1 MRSLR
6 IIFHLCLSHLR
17 ILTRMRAILLV
28 IFLPGL
34 VTYWVFTKI
43 FEGPAG
49 SLRPFRVAVVDDDQT
64 PASHDLVDALAK
76 SNTVLV
82 RTENEEPGGPVLT
95 PETARRQIRK
105 SGKYR
110 VAVVIP
116 KGFSTAPNAM
126 SGPEHRGVDLIYD
139 ETQPMEADAVVGMLQ
154 MAAGRALF
162 EKMFKPFDPGS
173 GPAGART
180 PSRPPGQPD
189 EERMLLK
196 VQKAGISIERMQIA
210 SKHIFLAGIVPL
222 FLLFTCANAARGLL
236 EELSSGGIKRL
247 LAAPI
252 RPAHILLSQQLFA
265 LVLALVQCAAMY
277 LFAWLVF
284 GVAIGEIAGGLAVL
298 TLATCL
304 ATTGFGMLLA
314 SFCRNSQ
321 QLDAIGTTVILAM
334 GAIGGSMV
342 PRFIM
347 PPFMQKLGLLTVNGW
362 AYDGFIALI
371 RNEGFGL
378 ASLFRD
384 GEVMGIW
391 PPCLVLLLVAAACS
405 TAGSILLTRRLRAG
419 PGA

>member
-6 IIFHLCLSHLR
+6 VIFHLCASNLR
-17 ILTRMRAILLV
+17 ILTRMRAMLIVL
-28 IFLPGL
+28 FLPGI

-49 SLRPFRVAVVDDDQT
+49 SLRPFRAAVVDEDQT
-64 PASHDLVDALAK
+64 PESRDLIEALGK
-76 SNTVLV
+76 GNTALV
-82 RTENEEPGGPVLT
+82 RTENEEPHGPVLT
-95 PETARRQIRK
+95 TEIVRHQIRRL
-105 SGKYR
+105 GKYR

-116 KGFSTAPNAM
+116 KGFSAAPNAI
-126 SGPEHRGVDLIYD
+126 SGPAHRGVDLIYD

-162 EKMFKPFDPGS
+162 EKMFPA
-173 GPAGART
+173 AGARI
-180 PSRPPGQPD
+180 PSRTDQSDD
-189 EERMLLK
+189 ERVLLK
-196 VQKAGISIERMQIA
+196 VHKSGISIERMQIA
-210 SKHIFLAGIVPL
+210 SKHVFLAGIVPL

-265 LVLALVQCAAMY
+265 MVLAMVQCAAMY

-284 GVAIGEIAGGLAVL
+284 GVAIWQIVGGLAVL
-298 TLATCL
+298 TVATCL
-304 ATTGFGMLLA
+304 ATTGFGMLMA
-314 SFCRNSQ
+314 SFCRSSQ

-347 PPFMQKLGLLTVNGW
+347 PPFMQQLGLLTINGW

-378 ASLFRD
+378 AALFRE

-391 PPCLVLLLVAAACS
+391 SPCLVLLLVAAACS
-405 TAGSILLTRRLRAG
+405 TAGSIILTRRLRAG